1 MRTHASIIIAVTA
14 LVVAVFGSTPIGE
27 AAWNQVVPRNS
38 VGTLQLKR
46 NAVTSSKIAP
56 NAIRGSQVVDGSLL
70 TGDFKAGQIPQGPKG
85 DKGEKGDRG
94 ERGPVGISGYEIV
107 TGTSNVS
114 ANTTLIA
121 ATATCP
127 VGKRVLGGTQSSS
140 GGTSNGIFYN
150 TNVDLFMGR
159 NRYFVI
165 VHNSTTTARTITVKA
180 ICAIVAG

>member
-14 LVVAVFGSTPIGE
+14 LVVAVFGLTPVGE

-70 TGDFKAGQIPQGPKG
+70 TADFKAGQIPQGPKG

-114 ANTTLIA
+114 AGTTLIA

-127 VGKRVLGGTQSSS
+127 VGKRVLGGTQTSSI
-140 GGTSNGIFYN
+140 GPNGIFYS

-159 NRYFVI
+159 NRYFVV